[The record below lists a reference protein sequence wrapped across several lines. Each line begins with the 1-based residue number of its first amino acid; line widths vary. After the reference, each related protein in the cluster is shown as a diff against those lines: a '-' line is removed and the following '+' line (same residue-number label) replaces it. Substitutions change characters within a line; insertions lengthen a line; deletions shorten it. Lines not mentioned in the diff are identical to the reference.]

1 MNSSELIAE
10 ARKLDAE
17 TTKGPWIAERNNVMA
32 TERLLIAYTG
42 SESFPY
48 HETKAA
54 AAFIARTRTLLPQL
68 ADALAA
74 ALAACND
81 GWCDFNGKVVS
92 VERLAAAEAH
102 HGEHHEQ
109 PTRCEYDDGKHAH
122 GGLSICVSCRVSL
135 EARLAKAET
144 LLRSLADSVSAAN
157 C

>member
-54 AAFIARTRTLLPQL
+54 AAFIARARTLLPQL
-68 ADALAA
+68 ADALQLMEEHVAIVDGM
-74 ALAACND
+74 ALAYQ
-81 GWCDFNGKVVS
+81 V
-92 VERLAAAEAH
+92 RAEA
-102 HGEHHEQ
+102 
-109 PTRCEYDDGKHAH
+109 A
-122 GGLSICVSCRVSL
+122 

-144 LLRSLADSVSAAN
+144 LLRSLADSVSDAN
-157 C
+157 CESGPFHIEGIAYAELEAFKRDRHARPMEDA